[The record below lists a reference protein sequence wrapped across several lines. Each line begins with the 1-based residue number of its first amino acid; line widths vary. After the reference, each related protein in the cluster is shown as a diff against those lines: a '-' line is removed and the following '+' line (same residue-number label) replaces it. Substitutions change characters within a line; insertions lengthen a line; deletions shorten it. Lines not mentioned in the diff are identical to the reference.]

1 MSKKFLVAM
10 LVALFAMGAVFA
22 GGASDKASQE
32 PVVDTTD
39 LSHDELVAAAQE
51 EGSLV
56 VYGVHSYIEHAC
68 RAFEEKYGIDVQWT
82 QLGETEMISKITGE
96 CAGKVAGGA
105 DLVFAQDGARIW
117 GEMVN
122 QGYIYNWTSER
133 LGALTGNSDMSLSV
147 FEYSCKGFIYNNELT
162 GREP

>member
-10 LVALFAMGAVFA
+10 LVVLVAMGAVFA
-22 GGASDKASQE
+22 GGASDKASLE

-39 LSHDELVAAAQE
+39 LSHDELVAAAQK

-82 QLGETEMISKITGE
+82 QLGETEMISKITLFSLRMVPESGVRWLTRVISITGHRS
-96 CAGKVAGGA
+96 A
-105 DLVFAQDGARIW
+105 LV
-117 GEMVN
+117 
-122 QGYIYNWTSER
+122 
-133 LGALTGNSDMSLSV
+133 
-147 FEYSCKGFIYNNELT
+147 
-162 GREP
+162 P